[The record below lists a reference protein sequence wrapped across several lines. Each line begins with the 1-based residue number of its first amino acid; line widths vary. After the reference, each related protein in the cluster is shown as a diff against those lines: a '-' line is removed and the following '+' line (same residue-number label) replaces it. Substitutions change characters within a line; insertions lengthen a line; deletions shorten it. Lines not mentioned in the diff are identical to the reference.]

1 MRVSAAGW
9 TRLLL
14 LPTRLLPNLRT
25 DGSCQGR
32 LRVYMNHASWPGA
45 VALRS
50 QTVLTGSGYPR
61 YAYGGLGE
69 ATHVSTRIPAAGS
82 RISRSRTASLG
93 IGQIMAV
100 CAADQVPRT
109 AKRSRL
115 ERGQGRSP
123 EVGSLEPGSKG
134 GALPSLSR
142 DLHMS
147 TTRSSDEFGCLQARP
162 PGRSTQRSH
171 R

>member
-1 MRVSAAGW
+1 MAGW
-9 TRLLL
+9 
-14 LPTRLLPNLRT
+14 
-25 DGSCQGR
+25 
-32 LRVYMNHASWPGA
+32 
-45 VALRS
+45 
-50 QTVLTGSGYPR
+50 
-61 YAYGGLGE
+61 E
-69 ATHVSTRIPAAGS
+69 ATHVSTRIPVAGS

-93 IGQIMAV
+93 IGQIIAV

-147 TTRSSDEFGCLQARP
+147 TTRSSDGFGCLQARP
-162 PGRSTQRSH
+162 PEPQHLAIAPLVLTEDGGGAMDMQDAPQRAGVHHVKLPVTDLARWKAPNAAS
-171 R
+171 RLPQPAQETR